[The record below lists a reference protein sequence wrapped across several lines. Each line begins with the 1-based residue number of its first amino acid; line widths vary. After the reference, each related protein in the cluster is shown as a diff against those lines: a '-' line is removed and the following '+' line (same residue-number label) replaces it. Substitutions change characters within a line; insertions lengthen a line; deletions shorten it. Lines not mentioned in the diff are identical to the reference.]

1 MYSIMHTVRDIF
13 VFINNT
19 IEIRSSGLINLLIF
33 SIDHS
38 MSVR

>member
-19 IEIRSSGLINLLIF
+19 IEIRSGLINLLIF